1 MGARRTPLSISKY
14 SQLKTLNKRLMV
26 NVTSF
31 FLQLLF
37 KQVAHIS
44 GAICIGFCIKFA
56 MSGLFIK
63 IIFLTTGPWGSVLG
77 SYKLQPALFWFLK
90 RQLSFP
96 WTFNG
101 DISDLGTKHLVYTL
115 CGLTNLQ
122 LSLFTWLRMC
132 TSVCH
137 NWRVATASPGEACR
151 V

>member
-1 MGARRTPLSISKY
+1 
-14 SQLKTLNKRLMV
+14 MV

-90 RQLSFP
+90 DSSHFHELSME
-96 WTFNG
+96 TFQ
-101 DISDLGTKHLVYTL
+101 TL
-115 CGLTNLQ
+115 EQNIWFI
-122 LSLFTWLRMC
+122 LSVALR
-132 TSVCH
+132 TY
-137 NWRVATASPGEACR
+137 N
-151 V
+151 